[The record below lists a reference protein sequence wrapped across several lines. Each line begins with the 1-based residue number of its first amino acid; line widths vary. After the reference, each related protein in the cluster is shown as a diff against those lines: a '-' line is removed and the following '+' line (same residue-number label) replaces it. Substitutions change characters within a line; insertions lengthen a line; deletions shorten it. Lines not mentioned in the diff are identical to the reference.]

1 MTPDARTAAGPEAA
15 SRLAGPGA
23 REPAAVEPP
32 ALAMRSLLLLLGA
45 CSALGPVSSLMLLPA
60 LPAMRADFAS
70 TTAATQAVVSAF
82 LFAFAI
88 GIPFVGPMS
97 DRYGR
102 RPLILGGLFVFAVG
116 SGVAAWAPTL
126 EVLVAARVVQALG
139 CAANLTVA
147 RAVIGDLF
155 HDWRLPRALAQLTM
169 AMMIGTTVSPW
180 LGGVITERLG
190 WHAPFL
196 LMLGI
201 SVVVGVAAW
210 RLLPETRVP
219 QAGAASFSQLGR
231 SSVQVLR
238 NPLFV
243 GCAIDAGII
252 YAVYLAFI
260 SVAPYVMSEMLGRP
274 ATDFGLYVMFLS
286 AGYFLGNLYVA
297 RKARTGNMARIARF
311 GTLLQAAS
319 AILAFGFVM
328 FGHTDPVFWFLP
340 MLPLAFAQGLTL
352 PHVTATA
359 VRLAPGYAGVA
370 SSLIGFIQQAIAGI
384 AVQVTGVFATDT
396 PVPVLAFCAA
406 LSLVSLGTLLL
417 PRSVVH
423 ETRP

>member
-1 MTPDARTAAGPEAA
+1 VLGGKRHALGGTFFEPTVLTGVTTRMLVAREETFGPVAPLFRFETEDEAIRMANDTEFGLAAYFYTRDIGAHLARAEALEYGIVGVNTGLISTEVA
-15 SRLAGPGA
+15 PFGGMKESGIGREGSKYGIEEYLEVAGAGA
-23 REPAAVEPP
+23 REV
-32 ALAMRSLLLLLGA
+32 
-45 CSALGPVSSLMLLPA
+45 
-60 LPAMRADFAS
+60 
-70 TTAATQAVVSAF
+70 
-82 LFAFAI
+82 
-88 GIPFVGPMS
+88 
-97 DRYGR
+97 
-102 RPLILGGLFVFAVG
+102 PL
-116 SGVAAWAPTL
+116 
-126 EVLVAARVVQALG
+126 QALG
-139 CAANLTVA
+139 CAATMTVA

-180 LGGVITERLG
+180 LGGLITERLG

-196 LMLGI
+196 LMLGV
-201 SVVVGVAAW
+201 SVLVGLATW

-219 QAGAASFSQLGR
+219 QAGASSFGQLGR
-231 SSVQVLR
+231 SSAKVLR

-260 SVAPYVMSEMLGRP
+260 SAAPYVMSEMLGRP

-297 RKARTGNMARIARF
+297 RKARTGNMERIARF

-319 AILAFGFVM
+319 ALVALGFVVAG
-328 FGHTDPVFWFLP
+328 FTDPVFWFLP
-340 MLPLAFAQGLTL
+340 MLPLAFAQGLAL

-370 SSLIGFIQQAIAGI
+370 SGLIGFIQQAIAGI
-384 AVQVTGVFATDT
+384 AVQVTGFFATDT

-423 ETRP
+423 EAKP

>member
-1 MTPDARTAAGPEAA
+1 MTAEARIATAPVAKPRPDDPADRAAT
-15 SRLAGPGA
+15 L
-23 REPAAVEPP
+23 EPKRP
-32 ALAMRSLLLLLGA
+32 AMRSLILLLGA
-45 CSALGPVSSLMLLPA
+45 CSALGPVSSLLLLPA
-60 LPAMRADFAS
+60 LPAIRTEFGA

-88 GIPFVGPMS
+88 GIPFVGPLS

-102 RPLILGGLFVFAVG
+102 RPLILGGLAVFAAG
-116 SGVAAWAPTL
+116 SAIAAWAPTL
-126 EVLVAARVVQALG
+126 EVLVLARVVQALG
-139 CAANLTVA
+139 CAANLTVS

-169 AMMIGTTVSPW
+169 AMMLGTTISPW

-196 LMLGI
+196 MLLGVAAI
-201 SVVVGVAAW
+201 VIVAAW

-219 QAGAASFSQLGR
+219 QAGTMGFGELGHASVR
-231 SSVQVLR
+231 VLR
-238 NPLFV
+238 NPLFL
-243 GCAIDAGII
+243 GCAIDAGVI

-260 SVAPYVMSEMLGRP
+260 SIAPYIMSEMLGRP

-297 RKARTGNMARIARF
+297 RKARTGNMDRIARF
-311 GTLLQAAS
+311 GTLLQAGS
-319 AILAFGFVM
+319 ALVALGFVLLG
-328 FGHTDPVFWFLP
+328 FTDPMYWFLP

-370 SSLIGFIQQAIAGI
+370 SSVIGFMQQAIAAI
-384 AVQVTGVFATDT
+384 AVQVTGFLATDT

-406 LSLVSLGTLLL
+406 LSLVSLGALLL
-417 PRSVVH
+417 PRAVAR
-423 ETRP
+423 EATP

>member
-1 MTPDARTAAGPEAA
+1 MRT
-15 SRLAGPGA
+15 LIL
-23 REPAAVEPP
+23 V
-32 ALAMRSLLLLLGA
+32 LGA
-45 CSALGPVSSLMLLPA
+45 CSALGPVSSLLMLPA
-60 LPAMRADFAS
+60 LPAIRDEFGS

-88 GIPFVGPMS
+88 GIPFVGPLS
-97 DRYGR
+97 DRFGR
-102 RPLILGGLFVFAVG
+102 RPLILGGLGVFAAG
-116 SGVAAWAPTL
+116 SAIAAWAPTL
-126 EVLVAARVVQALG
+126 EVLVLARVVQALG
-139 CAANLTVA
+139 CAANMTVS

-169 AMMIGTTVSPW
+169 AMMLGTTISPL

-196 LMLGI
+196 MLLGI
-201 SVVVGVAAW
+201 AVVVGFAAW
-210 RLLPETRVP
+210 RLLPETRAP
-219 QAGAASFSQLGR
+219 EAGSMSFGQLGR

-243 GCAIDAGII
+243 GCAIDAGVI

-260 SVAPYVMSEMLGRP
+260 TFAPYVMSEMLHRP

-286 AGYFLGNLYVA
+286 AGYFLGNFYVA
-297 RKARTGNMARIARF
+297 RKARTGDMDRIARF

-319 AILAFGFVM
+319 ALVALGFVLLG
-328 FGHTDPVFWFLP
+328 FTDPVFWFLP

-370 SSLIGFIQQAIAGI
+370 SSLIGFMQQAIAGI
-384 AVQVTGVFATDT
+384 AVQVTGFFATDT

-406 LSLVSLGTLLL
+406 LSLVSLGALLL
-417 PRSVVH
+417 PRAVAR
-423 ETRP
+423 EATR